1 MKYVLTVA
9 LATLI
14 SLSSCNKENSNESPP
29 VQKETVLNY
38 MPLAVG
44 NYWVYQHYTC
54 DSGELNCVEKSID
67 TSLIT
72 KDSLINGNLYYKMV
86 GKSITSASQAVFL
99 RDSGDYI
106 VDASGI
112 VFFTLNDTSN
122 TFNHQYAPTGQPD
135 TLFYWYFQLA
145 QDVEVIDVPLGSY
158 DCMDMRGHFYRHQ
171 DNFEIDHNT
180 HSLYSKDVGMVKKT
194 ALFASNLS
202 VLKQE
207 LVGYHIE
214 PDGGV
219 TP

>member
-1 MKYVLTVA
+1 MKYVMIVAIATTVF
-9 LATLI
+9 LP
-14 SLSSCNKENSNESPP
+14 SCSKENTKDNPP

-44 NYWVYQHYTC
+44 NYWVYQRYTC
-54 DSGELNCVEKSID
+54 DSGELDCVEKSID
-67 TSLIT
+67 TSQIT
-72 KDSLINGNLYYKMV
+72 KDSLINGNIYYKMV
-86 GKSITSASQAVFL
+86 GQSLAGAQSVFL

-106 VDASGI
+106 VDATGI
-112 VFFTLNDTSN
+112 IYFTLSDTST

-135 TLFYWYFQLA
+135 TLYFWYFQLEQNA
-145 QDVEVIDVPLGSY
+145 VAVEVPLGSY
-158 DCMDMRGHFYRHQ
+158 NCKDMRGHFYRHQ

-180 HSLYSKDVGMVKKT
+180 HSLYSKDVGLVKKT

-207 LVGYHIE
+207 LIGFHIE